1 MAAPDTGL
9 ARLFNPR
16 SVALVGATDRS
27 TWSKMAFD
35 NLKLLGFEGKVHL
48 VNRSGGVVHGQ
59 QSFKTA
65 VDIGESVDVA
75 LLMVPYAVAANLPC
89 IVAQRYNRPRLA
101 ALAERG
107 RS

>member
-35 NLKLLGFEGKVHL
+35 NLKLLGF
-48 VNRSGGVVHGQ
+48 
-59 QSFKTA
+59 
-65 VDIGESVDVA
+65 
-75 LLMVPYAVAANLPC
+75 
-89 IVAQRYNRPRLA
+89 
-101 ALAERG
+101 
-107 RS
+107 